1 MEPFHVTARRTQVEL
16 MQAMRK
22 AARRPDLSEIAQ
34 GFVQSVGPFIGHAE
48 CFAWSAE
55 TARLVWEASDAV
67 PDDAFLP
74 ADMPEDAECALWL
87 FESPLPFPLRDER
100 GRAFRLD
107 EDAGVDVDHM
117 AGLLFAR
124 MSDTNEI
131 MFMDLRRF
139 REDEVRRLTAEGKA
153 PLFPCVTNISGFIP
167 IGMPL
172 SQVSLATLMGGP
184 MEFDE
189 REGFWARLLR
199 PFVIRMAKF
208 YLAASFHLSQRVAL
222 ETTSTLHIERH
233 VRKQF
238 LRDAGVDDLPALHVI
253 TLRKGIGTGDG
264 ERPLPT
270 FHCRWLVR
278 EHKRLI
284 TGKDGQPR
292 KVFVRAHIKG
302 PEGMP
307 FRPPRPRVFA
317 VTR

>member
-16 MQAMRK
+16 MRAMQK
-22 AARRPDLSEIAQ
+22 AARRSDLSEMAQ

-48 CFAWSAE
+48 CFAWSTE
-55 TARLVWEASDAV
+55 TARLVWEASDVV

-74 ADMPEDAECALWL
+74 ADMPEDAECALWW

-107 EDAGVDVDHM
+107 EDSGVDVDHM

-139 REDEVRRLTAEGKA
+139 RDDEVRRMTVEGKP

-172 SQVSLATLMGGP
+172 SQVSLTTLMGGTQVA
-184 MEFDE
+184 FDE
-189 REGFWARLLR
+189 QEEFWARLLR

-222 ETTSTLHIERH
+222 ETTSQLHIERH

-253 TLRKGIGTGDG
+253 TFARASAPATASG
-264 ERPLPT
+264 R
-270 FHCRWLVR
+270 CRRSTVGGWCAN
-278 EHKRLI
+278 
-284 TGKDGQPR
+284 TN
-292 KVFVRAHIKG
+292 A
-302 PEGMP
+302 
-307 FRPPRPRVFA
+307 
-317 VTR
+317 